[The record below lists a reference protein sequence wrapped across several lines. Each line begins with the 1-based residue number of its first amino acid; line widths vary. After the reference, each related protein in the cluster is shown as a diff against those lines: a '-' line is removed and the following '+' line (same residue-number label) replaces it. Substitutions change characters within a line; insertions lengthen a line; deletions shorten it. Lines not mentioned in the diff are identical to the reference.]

1 MQIPIALVAGM
12 GAQNRSIGKRR
23 GLLRVVPD
31 DLGRFAEKTIGKPV
45 IMGRKTF
52 ESIIALSSQALP
64 KRPNI
69 VLSRDPNFRRDD
81 AIVCR
86 SLDSAF
92 ECAARDNP
100 EEIHIGG
107 GSEIYSQVIHRVDR
121 LYLTFFHDDQE
132 GDTKFPEFEKA
143 FTEVSRHGVREHHG
157 LRYEWVDYVRR

>member
-31 DLGRFAEKTIGKPV
+31 DLRRFAEKTTGKPV

-52 ESIIALSSQALP
+52 ESIIVLSGQALP

-69 VLSRDPNFRRDD
+69 VLSRDPNFGRDD

-86 SLDSAF
+86 SLDSAL

-107 GSEIYSQVIHRVDR
+107 GFEIYSQVIHRVDR
-121 LYLTFFHDDQE
+121 LYLTLFHDDHE
-132 GDTKFPEFEKA
+132 GDTKFPEFENA
-143 FTEVSRHGVREHHG
+143 FIEVSRHGVREHNG
-157 LRYEWVDYVRR
+157 LRYEWIDYVRR